1 MPGSG
6 YLSQQTNVSM
16 KIRNSACH
24 LGNIKV
30 YRIESPEMS
39 QMKTNSTPHS
49 KNCAVL
55 NDTRFLIFILTVF
68 YFHWLQQPPTHT
80 LWSMVLRLE
89 IRATQCSNV
98 TDPQV
103 L

>member
-1 MPGSG
+1 MDITCRPEQSTPVNMPGSG

-16 KIRNSACH
+16 KIRNSAGH

-39 QMKTNSTPHS
+39 QIKTNSTPQS

-68 YFHWLQQPPTHT
+68 
-80 LWSMVLRLE
+80 
-89 IRATQCSNV
+89 
-98 TDPQV
+98 
-103 L
+103 